1 MEHGM
6 PAFKPQEAL
15 PGATA
20 DADSENI
27 TADICVIG
35 AGPGG
40 LAVAA
45 AAAAFGR
52 SVVLIERHKVR
63 ARLAILV
70 NLGSAV
76 QNALVNM
83 RQALLKNRLLL
94 LRLTSQ
100 SFDFSLNN
108 LFRHGSDG
116 FFDLR
121 LHLMQRPH

>member
-1 MEHGM
+1 MISCE
-6 PAFKPQEAL
+6 PIESKESNLTFRTQSLEACQNHI
-15 PGATA
+15 
-20 DADSENI
+20 SEI
-27 TADICVIG
+27 LRGKMIWDHHRFGPEIG
-35 AGPGG
+35 ET
-40 LAVAA
+40 
-45 AAAAFGR
+45 
-52 SVVLIERHKVR
+52 LIERHKVR

-83 RQALLKNRLLL
+83 RQALLKNRLFL

-108 LFRHGSDG
+108 LLRHGNDS

-121 LHLMQRPH
+121 LHLMQRLH